1 LRRILP
7 GLLLLLIAGAAYSD
21 LSPNGGTLV
30 LAYYDEPAS
39 LNPLFAPEGFANVII
54 NCLTDGLVTFS
65 GGSAPGPG
73 LAESWDISPDGMSWT
88 FYLRKGVHFSD
99 GTTVTA
105 DDVQF
110 TYEKG
115 FDQKY
120 GNRFTDFAQV
130 VKSFRADGPDVFRIT
145 LRSPY
150 RLLPSLLGRPIVPAH
165 LLRDAGSA
173 DAKLGRHPI
182 GSGPFVLSDW
192 APGRITLDANPG
204 YFMGRP
210 RIGRVIF
217 KLFPDNK
224 KAWVSLLQGQVDVVP
239 DVDYDDYALIKDDA
253 RFRGYE
259 FLDNFCSSL
268 LFNTRDPLFRERG
281 TRQAI
286 AMAIDRKDLVD
297 TVLHGRGLAASG
309 PFKPGTWPYNPDP
322 LLQAYDPRRAARI
335 LSAMGW
341 RDSNKDMVLDRE
353 GRDLRFTV
361 LECAEDRSKG
371 ALARRLQWQ
380 LLQIGVRM
388 DVVVLPLHE
397 LVEKRMPAGDF
408 QAALLPLNM
417 FTDPD
422 LSASLFWHSASVGGW
437 NVTGYRNRN
446 VDRLIEKGKTA
457 SDFDDRKNIYRE
469 MFALIATDAP
479 AAFLYFDT
487 RYTAASAR
495 LRGITPQ
502 QISSLGGR
510 MHNWYLERK

>member
-1 LRRILP
+1 MP

-21 LSPNGGTLV
+21 QSPNGGTLV
-30 LAYYDEPAS
+30 LAYYDEPSS

-54 NCLTDGLVTFS
+54 NCFTDGLVTFA

-73 LAESWDISPDGMSWT
+73 LAESWEISPDGLSWT
-88 FYLRKGVHFSD
+88 FHVRKGVHFSD
-99 GTTVTA
+99 GTPVTA

-115 FDQKY
+115 FDPKY
-120 GNRFTDFAQV
+120 GNRFTDFSQV
-130 VKSFRADGPDVFRIT
+130 VRSFRSDGADIFRIELKT
-145 LRSPY
+145 PY

-165 LLRDAGSA
+165 LLQEAGSA
-173 DAKLGRHPI
+173 EVEFGRHPI
-182 GSGPFVLSDW
+182 GSGPFTLSDW
-192 APGRITLDANPG
+192 KPGQITLDANPG

-210 RIGRVIF
+210 RLGRIVF

-224 KAWVSLLQGQVDVVP
+224 KAWVSLLQGQVDIVP
-239 DVDYDDYALIKDDA
+239 DIDYDDYVLILNDA

-268 LFNTRDPLFRERG
+268 LFNTRDPLFAERG
-281 TRQAI
+281 IRQAI

-335 LSAMGW
+335 LSDLGW
-341 RDSNKDMVLDRE
+341 RDTDKDWVLDKE
-353 GRDLRFTV
+353 GRKLQFTV
-361 LECAEDRSKG
+361 LECGEDRLRG
-371 ALARRLQWQ
+371 ALAKRLQWQ
-380 LLQIGVRM
+380 LLQIGIRM

-408 QAALLPLNM
+408 QAALIQFNM

-422 LSASLFWHSASVGGW
+422 LSASLFWHSASIGGW
-437 NVTGYRNRN
+437 NITGDRNPD
-446 VDRLIEKGKTA
+446 VDRLIDRGKVA
-457 SDFDDRKNIYRE
+457 SDFNDRKNIYRE
-469 MFALIATDAP
+469 MYALIADDAP
-479 AAFLYFDT
+479 AAFLFFDK
-487 RYTAASAR
+487 RYAACSAR
-495 LRGITPQ
+495 LRGFTPQ
-502 QISSLGGR
+502 EISSLGGR